1 MVREFSESGLSQ
13 KEFALKVGVHPLT
26 VARWVESCSGKLLS
40 DGPTS
45 TSPASPFMVAVGT
58 KVSPAPAQI
67 RAGRITALGSYL
79 EYERRTDPKAKDD
92 RFVRLAAIVRH
103 VESSI
108 PPQASLLASSPKRSE
123 PQASHFH
130 AESAESV
137 DVGWNPVVPIVAAED
152 CTQPSSLSGQRLMSA
167 GLQLRLDLSEFGS
180 EPFAHGMSDQQEIPR
195 SRPAADV
202 REAKEVE
209 GFRFAR
215 AVFCSFGSRKATK
228 AQETGFLAVQL
239 QTELDHSLVQ

>member
-1 MVREFSESGLSQ
+1 
-13 KEFALKVGVHPLT
+13 
-26 VARWVESCSGKLLS
+26 
-40 DGPTS
+40 
-45 TSPASPFMVAVGT
+45 
-58 KVSPAPAQI
+58 
-67 RAGRITALGSYL
+67 
-79 EYERRTDPKAKDD
+79 
-92 RFVRLAAIVRH
+92 
-103 VESSI
+103 
-108 PPQASLLASSPKRSE
+108 
-123 PQASHFH
+123 
-130 AESAESV
+130 
-137 DVGWNPVVPIVAAED
+137 
-152 CTQPSSLSGQRLMSA
+152 MSA